1 MFPLTPAGV
10 RTQVTQ
16 NYSNLMVEV
25 STDYYLDGKSKV
37 EIARDRGI
45 SRFQVARLLTQA
57 RDQGVVRIEITPP
70 RVDGE
75 RGERLA
81 ALLGLRE
88 VLIAASGE
96 DAAATRE
103 NVAVEL
109 ARAAREHITEGA
121 TVGVS
126 WSRTVEAAVRHIG
139 QLPHCDVVQL
149 VGALPVEGSGNSL
162 ALISTF
168 AQMPGV
174 RTWPVWSPLL
184 VADAATAAG
193 MRRQPEI
200 ADALARGDHLDVA
213 VVAIGH
219 WSERTSTVYPQISAE
234 EQQAATAAGAIAEC
248 SGRLFD
254 AAGRPVRTSLDERV
268 VGVTLEQLAAT
279 PQVIAIGYG
288 AAVAPGLVAAVQ
300 GGVANTLVIDDAAAT
315 ALESLT
321 SS

>member
-1 MFPLTPAGV
+1 MTHPD
-10 RTQVTQ
+10 
-16 NYSNLMVEV
+16 SNLIPNLLVEV

-37 EIARDRGI
+37 EIARHRGI
-45 SRFQVARLLTQA
+45 SRFQVARLLAQA
-57 RDQGVVRIEITPP
+57 RDQGVVRIEITAP

-75 RGERLA
+75 RGARLA
-81 ALLGLRE
+81 ARLGLRE
-88 VLIAASGE
+88 ILIAASGE
-96 DAAATRE
+96 DIATTRE

-109 ARAAREHITEGA
+109 AHAAREHITEGA

-139 QLPHCDVVQL
+139 RLPQCDVVQL

-162 ALISTF
+162 ALINTF
-168 AQMPGV
+168 EQMPGV

-200 ADALARGDHLDVA
+200 ADALARADHLDVA

-219 WSERTSTVYPQISAE
+219 WSDRTSTVYPQISPE
-234 EQQAATAAGAIAEC
+234 EQRAATEAGAIAEC

-268 VGVTLEQLAAT
+268 VGVTLEQLVAT

-288 AAVAPGLVAAVQ
+288 AAVAPGLVAAVA
-300 GGVANTLVIDDAAAT
+300 GGVVDTLVVDDAAAT
-315 ALESLT
+315 ALESLLE
-321 SS
+321 

>member
-1 MFPLTPAGV
+1 M
-10 RTQVTQ
+10 TQ
-16 NYSNLMVEV
+16 NESNLMVEV
-25 STDYYLDGKSKV
+25 STAYYVDGKSKV

-45 SRFQVARLLTQA
+45 SRFQVARLLAQA
-57 RDQGVVRIEITPP
+57 RDLGVVRIEITPP

-75 RGERLA
+75 RGARLAERLGVGA
-81 ALLGLRE
+81 

-96 DAAATRE
+96 DTGTTRE
-103 NVAVEL
+103 NVAIEL
-109 ARAAREHITEGA
+109 AHAAREHITEGA

-139 QLPHCDVVQL
+139 RLPHCDVVQL

-162 ALISTF
+162 ALINTF
-168 AQMPGV
+168 EQMPGV

-184 VADAATAAG
+184 VADAGTAAG

-200 ADALARGDHLDVA
+200 ADALARADHLDVA
-213 VVAIGH
+213 IVAIGH
-219 WSERTSTVYPQISAE
+219 WSARTSTVFPQIGAD
-234 EQQAATAAGAIAEC
+234 EQQAATEAGAIAEC

-254 AAGRPVRTSLDERV
+254 AEGRPVWTSLDDRV

-288 AAVAPGLVAAVQ
+288 AAVAPGLVAAVT
-300 GGVANTLVIDDAAAT
+300 GRVANTLVVDDAAAT
-315 ALESLT
+315 ALEALVDD
-321 SS
+321 

>member
-1 MFPLTPAGV
+1 M
-10 RTQVTQ
+10 TQ
-16 NYSNLMVEV
+16 NESNLMVEV

-37 EIARDRGI
+37 EIAKDRGI
-45 SRFQVARLLTQA
+45 SRFQVARLLAQA
-57 RDQGVVRIEITPP
+57 REQGVVRIEITPP

-75 RGERLA
+75 RGARLA
-81 ALLGLRE
+81 ARLGVGE

-96 DAAATRE
+96 DTAVTRE

-109 ARAAREHITEGA
+109 AHAARAHITEGA

-139 QLPHCDVVQL
+139 RLPQCDVVQL

-162 ALISTF
+162 ALINTF
-168 AQMPGV
+168 EQMPGV

-200 ADALARGDHLDVA
+200 ADALAKADHLDVA
-213 VVAIGH
+213 VVAVGH
-219 WSERTSTVYPQISAE
+219 WSERTSTVFPQISAE
-234 EQQAATAAGAIAEC
+234 EQQAATEAGAIAEC

-254 AAGRPVRTSLDERV
+254 AEGRPVRTSLDERV

-279 PQVIAIGYG
+279 PQVIVIGYG
-288 AAVAPGLVAAVQ
+288 AAVAPGLVAAVH
-300 GGVANTLVIDDAAAT
+300 GGVANTLVVDDAAAT
-315 ALESLT
+315 ALENILE
-321 SS
+321 

>member
-1 MFPLTPAGV
+1 M
-10 RTQVTQ
+10 TQ
-16 NYSNLMVEV
+16 NDSNLMVEV

-57 RDQGVVRIEITPP
+57 RDLGVVRIEITPP
-70 RVDGE
+70 RADGE
-75 RGERLA
+75 RGARLA
-81 ALLGLRE
+81 ARLGARE
-88 VLIAASGE
+88 ILIAASGQ
-96 DAAATRE
+96 DPTATRE
-103 NVAVEL
+103 KVAVEL
-109 ARAAREHITEGA
+109 AHAAREHITEGA

-162 ALISTF
+162 GLINTF

-200 ADALARGDHLDVA
+200 ADALARADHLDVA
-213 VVAIGH
+213 IVAIGH
-219 WSERTSTVYPQISAE
+219 WSERTSTVFPQISAE
-234 EQQAATAAGAIAEC
+234 EQRAATRAGVIAEC

-254 AAGRPVRTSLDERV
+254 TAGRPVRTSLDERV

-279 PQVIAIGYG
+279 PRVIAIGYG
-288 AAVAPGLVAAVQ
+288 SAVAPGLAAAVR
-300 GGVANTLVIDDAAAT
+300 GGIADTLVIDDAAAI
-315 ALESLT
+315 ALETLT
-321 SS
+321 PG

>member
-1 MFPLTPAGV
+1 
-10 RTQVTQ
+10 VTQ
-16 NYSNLMVEV
+16 NDSNLMVGV

-45 SRFQVARLLTQA
+45 SRFQVARLLSQA

-70 RVDGE
+70 RADGE
-75 RGERLA
+75 RGARLA
-81 ALLGLRE
+81 ARLGARE
-88 VLIAASGE
+88 ILVAATGA
-96 DAAATRE
+96 DTAATRE

-109 ARAAREHITEGA
+109 AHAAREHITEGA

-139 QLPHCDVVQL
+139 TLPHCDVVQL

-162 ALISTF
+162 GLINTF
-168 AQMPGV
+168 EQMPGV

-193 MRRQPEI
+193 LRRQPEI
-200 ADALARGDHLDVA
+200 AEALARADHLDVA
-213 VVAIGH
+213 IVAIGH

-234 EQQAATAAGAIAEC
+234 EQQAATGAGAIAEC
-248 SGRLFD
+248 SGRVFD
-254 AAGRPVRTSLDERV
+254 AQGRPVRTGLDERV
-268 VGVTLEQLAAT
+268 VGVTLEQLAGT

-288 AAVAPGLVAAVQ
+288 AAVAPGLVAAVR
-300 GGVANTLVIDDAAAT
+300 GGVADTLVVDDAAAT
-315 ALESLT
+315 ALET
-321 SS
+321 IVPG

>member
-1 MFPLTPAGV
+1 
-10 RTQVTQ
+10 VTQ
-16 NYSNLMVEV
+16 NYSNLMVDV

-70 RVDGE
+70 RADGE
-75 RGERLA
+75 RGALLA
-81 ALLGLRE
+81 ARLGLRE

-96 DAAATRE
+96 DAATTRE

-139 QLPHCDVVQL
+139 RLPHCDVVQL

-200 ADALARGDHLDVA
+200 ADALARADHLDVA

-234 EQQAATAAGAIAEC
+234 EQQAATEAGAIAEC

-288 AAVAPGLVAAVQ
+288 AAVAPGLVAAVT

-321 SS
+321 PA

>member
-1 MFPLTPAGV
+1 M
-10 RTQVTQ
+10 TQ
-16 NYSNLMVEV
+16 NDSNLLVEV
-25 STDYYLDGKSKV
+25 STDYYIDGKSKV

-57 RDQGVVRIEITPP
+57 KDQGIVRIEITPP

-75 RGERLA
+75 RGRRLAERL
-81 ALLGLRE
+81 GIRE
-88 VLIAASGE
+88 VLVAASG
-96 DAAATRE
+96 DDTVTTRE
-103 NVAVEL
+103 NLATEL
-109 ARAAREHITEGA
+109 AHTARRHITEGS
-121 TVGVS
+121 TVGIS

-139 QLPHCDVVQL
+139 KLPSCDVVQL

-162 ALISTF
+162 GLINTF

-200 ADALARGDHLDVA
+200 ADALARADHLDVA
-213 VVAIGH
+213 IVAVGH
-219 WSERTSTVYPQISAE
+219 WSERTSTVFPQISVE
-234 EQQAATAAGAIAEC
+234 EQQAATAAGAVAEC

-254 AAGRPVRTSLDERV
+254 AVGRPVRTSLDERV

-279 PQVIAIGYG
+279 PEVIAIGYG
-288 AAVAPGLVAAVQ
+288 SAVAPGLVAAVH
-300 GGVANTLVIDDAAAT
+300 GGVATTLVIDDAAAT
-315 ALESLT
+315 ALEDLYRAD
-321 SS
+321 

>member
-1 MFPLTPAGV
+1 M
-10 RTQVTQ
+10 QVSE
-16 NYSNLMVEV
+16 NHSNLMVEV

-45 SRFQVARLLTQA
+45 SRFQVARLLAQA
-57 RDQGVVRIEITPP
+57 RETGVVRIEITPP
-70 RVDGE
+70 RSDGE
-75 RGERLA
+75 RGARLAERL
-81 ALLGLRE
+81 GIRE

-96 DAAATRE
+96 DTTTTRE
-103 NVAVEL
+103 NVSVEL
-109 ARAAREHITEGA
+109 ARAAREHISEGT

-139 QLPHCDVVQL
+139 LLPHCDVVQL

-162 ALISTF
+162 ALINTF
-168 AQMPGV
+168 EQMPGV

-200 ADALARGDHLDVA
+200 ADALAMADQLDVA
-213 VVAIGH
+213 VVAVGH
-219 WSERTSTVYPQISAE
+219 WSERSSTVFPQISPE
-234 EQQAATAAGAIAEC
+234 EQRAATEAGAIAEC

-254 AAGRPVRTSLDERV
+254 ASGHPVRTSLDERV
-268 VGVTLEQLAAT
+268 VGVTLDQLVAT

-288 AAVAPGLVAAVQ
+288 AAVAQGLVAAVT
-300 GGVANTLVIDDAAAT
+300 GGVANTLVVDATAAT
-315 ALESLT
+315 ALEQLLAQ
-321 SS
+321 

>member
-1 MFPLTPAGV
+1 M
-10 RTQVTQ
+10 TQ
-16 NYSNLMVEV
+16 NESNLMVEV

-45 SRFQVARLLTQA
+45 SRFQVARLLAQA

-75 RGERLA
+75 RGARLA
-81 ALLGLRE
+81 ARLGVGE
-88 VLIAASGE
+88 ILIAASGE
-96 DAAATRE
+96 DTTTTRE

-109 ARAAREHITEGA
+109 AHAARAHITEGA

-139 QLPHCDVVQL
+139 RLPQCDVVQL

-162 ALISTF
+162 ALINTF
-168 AQMPGV
+168 EQMPGV

-200 ADALARGDHLDVA
+200 ADALARADHLDVA
-213 VVAIGH
+213 IVAVGH
-219 WSERTSTVYPQISAE
+219 WSERTSTVFPQISAH
-234 EQQAATAAGAIAEC
+234 EQQAATDAGAIAEC

-254 AAGRPVRTSLDERV
+254 AEGRPVRTSLDERV

-279 PQVIAIGYG
+279 PQVIVIGYG
-288 AAVAPGLVAAVQ
+288 SAVAPGLVAAVR
-300 GGVANTLVIDDAAAT
+300 GGVADTLVVDEAAAT
-315 ALESLT
+315 ALEHLLD
-321 SS
+321 

>member
-1 MFPLTPAGV
+1 M
-10 RTQVTQ
+10 TQ
-16 NYSNLMVEV
+16 NDANLMVEV
-25 STDYYLDGKSKV
+25 STDYYLHGQSKV
-37 EIARDRGI
+37 EIARHRGI
-45 SRFQVARLLTQA
+45 SRFQVARLLAQA
-57 RDQGVVRIEITPP
+57 REQGVVRIEITPP
-70 RVDGE
+70 RADGE
-75 RGERLA
+75 RGARLA
-81 ALLGLRE
+81 ARLGVRE
-88 VLIAASGE
+88 VLVAASGE
-96 DAAATRE
+96 DTLSTRE

-109 ARAAREHITEGA
+109 ARAAREHITEGS

-139 QLPHCDVVQL
+139 RLPHCDVVQL

-162 ALISTF
+162 GLINTF

-200 ADALARGDHLDVA
+200 ADALARADHLDVA

-219 WSERTSTVYPQISAE
+219 WSERTSTVFPQISTE
-234 EQQAATAAGAIAEC
+234 EQQAATAAGAVAEC

-268 VGVTLEQLAAT
+268 VGVTLEQLVAT
-279 PQVIAIGYG
+279 PEVIAIGYG
-288 AAVAPGLVAAVQ
+288 AAVAPGLGAAVR
-300 GGVANTLVIDDAAAT
+300 GGVATTLVVDDAAAT
-315 ALESLT
+315 ALESGLE
-321 SS
+321 SGLGFVPE

>member
-1 MFPLTPAGV
+1 M
-10 RTQVTQ
+10 TQ
-16 NYSNLMVEV
+16 NESNLLVEV

-45 SRFQVARLLTQA
+45 SRFQVARLLAQA

-75 RGERLA
+75 RGARLA
-81 ALLGLRE
+81 ARLGVGE
-88 VLIAASGE
+88 ILIAASGE
-96 DAAATRE
+96 DTRATRE

-109 ARAAREHITEGA
+109 ARAARAHITEGA

-139 QLPHCDVVQL
+139 QLPQCDVVQL

-162 ALISTF
+162 ALINTF
-168 AQMPGV
+168 EQMPGV

-200 ADALARGDHLDVA
+200 ADALARADHLDVA
-213 VVAIGH
+213 VVAVGH
-219 WSERTSTVYPQISAE
+219 WSERTSTVFPQISTE
-234 EQQAATAAGAIAEC
+234 EQQAATEAGAIAEC

-254 AAGRPVRTSLDERV
+254 SEGRPVRTSLDERV

-279 PQVIAIGYG
+279 PQVIVIGYG
-288 AAVAPGLVAAVQ
+288 AAVAPGLVAAVH
-300 GGVANTLVIDDAAAT
+300 GGVANTLVVDDTAAT
-315 ALESLT
+315 ALETLLPD
-321 SS
+321 

>member
-1 MFPLTPAGV
+1 
-10 RTQVTQ
+10 VTQ
-16 NYSNLMVEV
+16 NDSNLMVEV

-45 SRFQVARLLTQA
+45 SRFQVARLLAQA
-57 RDQGVVRIEITPP
+57 REQGVVRIEITAPQ
-70 RVDGE
+70 VDGE
-75 RGERLA
+75 RGARLA
-81 ALLGLRE
+81 ARLGARE
-88 VLIAASGE
+88 ILIAPSGQ
-96 DAAATRE
+96 DPTATRE
-103 NVAVEL
+103 HVAVEL
-109 ARAAREHITEGA
+109 ARAAREHITEGS

-162 ALISTF
+162 ALITAF

-193 MRRQPEI
+193 LRRQPEI
-200 ADALARGDHLDVA
+200 ADALARADHLDVA

-219 WSERTSTVYPQISAE
+219 WSERSSTVFPQISTE

-254 AAGRPVRTSLDERV
+254 AAGQPVKASLDERV
-268 VGVTLEQLAAT
+268 VGVTLEQLVAT
-279 PQVIAIGYG
+279 PRVIAIGYG
-288 AAVAPGLVAAVQ
+288 SAVAPGLLAAVN
-300 GGVANTLVIDDAAAT
+300 GGVADTLVVDDAAAT
-315 ALESLT
+315 ALET
-321 SS
+321 IVPG

>member
-1 MFPLTPAGV
+1 VTP
-10 RTQVTQ
+10 
-16 NYSNLMVEV
+16 NESNLMVEV

-37 EIARDRGI
+37 EIARHRGI
-45 SRFQVARLLTQA
+45 SRFQVARLLAQA
-57 RDQGVVRIEITPP
+57 RDEGVVRIEITPP
-70 RVDGE
+70 RADGE
-75 RGERLA
+75 RGARLA
-81 ALLGLRE
+81 ARLGLRE

-96 DAAATRE
+96 DTAATRE

-109 ARAAREHITEGA
+109 ARTAREHIAEGA

-139 QLPHCDVVQL
+139 RLPQCDVVQL

-200 ADALARGDHLDVA
+200 ADALARADHLDVA

-219 WSERTSTVYPQISAE
+219 WSERTSTVFPQISAE
-234 EQQAATAAGAIAEC
+234 EQRAATEAGAIAEC

-254 AAGRPVRTSLDERV
+254 AEGRPVRTSLDERV

-288 AAVAPGLVAAVQ
+288 AAVAPGLVAAVR
-300 GGVANTLVIDDAAAT
+300 GGIANTLVTDDAAAK
-315 ALESLT
+315 ALETLLDQPQDSPK
-321 SS
+321 

>member
-1 MFPLTPAGV
+1 M
-10 RTQVTQ
+10 TQ
-16 NYSNLMVEV
+16 NESNLMVEV

-37 EIARDRGI
+37 EIAKDRGI
-45 SRFQVARLLTQA
+45 SRFQVARLLAQA
-57 RDQGVVRIEITPP
+57 REQGVVRIEITPP

-75 RGERLA
+75 RGARLA
-81 ALLGLRE
+81 ARLGVGE

-96 DAAATRE
+96 DTEVTRE

-109 ARAAREHITEGA
+109 AHAARAHITEGA

-139 QLPHCDVVQL
+139 RLPQCDVVQL

-162 ALISTF
+162 ALINTF
-168 AQMPGV
+168 EQMPGV

-200 ADALARGDHLDVA
+200 ADALAKADHLDVA
-213 VVAIGH
+213 VVAVGH
-219 WSERTSTVYPQISAE
+219 WSERTSTVFPQISAE
-234 EQQAATAAGAIAEC
+234 EQQAATEAGAIAEC

-254 AAGRPVRTSLDERV
+254 AEGRPVRTSLDERV

-279 PQVIAIGYG
+279 PQVIVIGYG
-288 AAVAPGLVAAVQ
+288 AAVAPGLVAAVH
-300 GGVANTLVIDDAAAT
+300 GGVANTLVVDDAAAT
-315 ALESLT
+315 ALENILE
-321 SS
+321 

>member
-1 MFPLTPAGV
+1 M
-10 RTQVTQ
+10 TQ
-16 NYSNLMVEV
+16 NDPNLLVEV

-37 EIARDRGI
+37 EIARHRGI
-45 SRFQVARLLTQA
+45 SRFQVARLLAQA

-70 RVDGE
+70 RVDDE
-75 RGERLA
+75 RGARLA
-81 ALLGLRE
+81 ARLGVPQIL
-88 VLIAASGE
+88 VAASGA
-96 DAAATRE
+96 DTLATRE

-109 ARAAREHITEGA
+109 ARAARTHITEGS

-139 QLPHCDVVQL
+139 RLPPCDVVQL

-162 ALISTF
+162 ALINTF
-168 AQMPGV
+168 DQMPGV

-200 ADALARGDHLDVA
+200 ADALARADRLDVA
-213 VVAIGH
+213 IVAIGH

-234 EQQAATAAGAIAEC
+234 EQRAATEAGVIAEC

-254 AAGRPVRTSLDERV
+254 VEGRPVRTSLDERV

-279 PQVIAIGYG
+279 PRVIAIGYG
-288 AAVAPGLVAAVQ
+288 AAVAPGLLAAVR
-300 GGVANTLVIDDAAAT
+300 GGIADTLVVDESAAT
-315 ALESLT
+315 ALESIT
-321 SS
+321 PG